1 MVREKQWIFLSL
13 ILFHKDIA
21 KAITH
26 RTVAHIFQ
34 NAMFYALIFTTNLV
48 FEESNNQDN
57 SLTS

>member
-34 NAMFYALIFTTNLV
+34 NAMLYALTFTTNLV
-48 FEESNNQDN
+48 FEE
-57 SLTS
+57 